1 MKNILALLV
10 LVLTSAVT
18 FAQKGPKIEFKAE
31 NNTID
36 YGTVVRGK
44 DNGLRTFEFTNVGDE
59 PLIITAVRSTCGC
72 TVPSKPEEP
81 ILPGQKSKI
90 EVQYNMAPGKISR
103 TITVESNA
111 VNYTNGVVALRIKGD
126 VVSN

>member
-18 FAQKGPKIEFKAE
+18 FAQKGPKIQFKAE

-44 DNGLRTFEFTNVGDE
+44 DNGIRSFEFTNVGDE

-90 EVQYNMAPGKISR
+90 DVQYNMAPGKISR

-126 VVSN
+126 VVNN

>member
-1 MKNILALLV
+1 MRKMLALLV
-10 LVLTSAVT
+10 LVLTSAIS
-18 FAQKGPKIEFKAE
+18 FAQNGPKVEFKAE

-36 YGTVVRGK
+36 YGTVVKGK
-44 DNGLRTFEFTNVGDE
+44 DNGLRTFEFTNTGDE

-81 ILPGQKSKI
+81 VLPGQKGKI
-90 EVQYNMAPGKISR
+90 EVKYNMAPGKISR

-111 VNYTNGVVALRIKGD
+111 TNYVNGVVALRIKGE
-126 VVSN
+126 VVTN

>member
-18 FAQKGPKIEFKAE
+18 FAQKGPKIQFKAE

-90 EVQYNMAPGKISR
+90 DVQYNMAPGKISR

>member
-18 FAQKGPKIEFKAE
+18 FAQKGPKIQFKAE

-44 DNGLRTFEFTNVGDE
+44 DNGIRTFEFTNVGDE

-90 EVQYNMAPGKISR
+90 DVQYNMAPGKISR